1 MPNLVENVL
10 VEPLIL
16 ALQKE
21 TLVTISTVDH
31 ETGGPNVSAIS
42 WLYAPDEKSILVA
55 VNAESRIV
63 KNVLHKSELV
73 VNLMANDSVYS
84 IHTKATVKVAR
95 MEDVPLKLALLHLD
109 VKEVRDVMFYGAK
122 ISVEPKFEK
131 TYDVEAAKKL
141 DQQVMT
147 AIQRYS

>member
-10 VEPLIL
+10 VEPLKR

-42 WLYAPDEKSILVA
+42 WLYAPDEKSILLA
-55 VNAESRIV
+55 VKSESRIV
-63 KNVLHKSELV
+63 KNVLHNSELV
-73 VNLMANDSVYS
+73 VNLMANDSVYA
-84 IHTKATVKVAR
+84 IHTEATVKVER
-95 MEDVPLKLALLHLD
+95 MEDVPLKLALLSLD
-109 VKEVRDVMFYGAK
+109 VKTVRDVMFYGAK

-141 DQQVMT
+141 DHQVMS
-147 AIQRYS
+147 ALRKYE

>member
-10 VEPLIL
+10 VEPLVG

-42 WLYAPDEKSILVA
+42 WLYAPDERSILLA
-55 VNAESRIV
+55 VKSDSRIV
-63 KNVLHKSELV
+63 KNVVHNSELV
-73 VNLMANDSVYS
+73 VNLMANDSVYA
-84 IHTKATVKVAR
+84 IHTNAKVKIDR
-95 MEDVPLKLALLHLD
+95 MDGVPLKLALLSLE
-109 VKEVRDVMFYGAK
+109 VKTVRDVMFYGAK

-141 DQQVMT
+141 DDQVMT
-147 AIQRYS
+147 ALRNYG

>member
-1 MPNLVENVL
+1 MPNLVEYVL
-10 VEPLIL
+10 VEPLKA

-42 WLYAPDEKSILVA
+42 WLYAPDEKSVLLA

-63 KNVLHKSELV
+63 KNVIHNSELV
-73 VNLMANDSVYS
+73 VNLMANDSVYA
-84 IHTKATVKVAR
+84 IHTKASVKV
-95 MEDVPLKLALLHLD
+95 EKLEGVPLKLALLHLEI
-109 VKEVRDVMFYGAK
+109 KEVRDVMFYGAK

-131 TYDVEAAKKL
+131 TYDIDAAKKL
-141 DQQVMT
+141 DDQVMT
-147 AIQRYS
+147 AIRKHS

>member
-10 VEPLIL
+10 VEPLIE

-42 WLYAPDEKSILVA
+42 WIYAPDEESILLA

-63 KNVLHKSELV
+63 KNVLYKSELV

-84 IHTKATVKVAR
+84 IHTKATVKVER
-95 MEDVPLKLALLHLD
+95 MEGVPLKLALLHLD

-141 DQQVMT
+141 DYQVMT
-147 AIQRYS
+147 AIHRYS

>member
-10 VEPLIL
+10 VEPLIE

-21 TLVTISTVDH
+21 TLVTISTVDY

-42 WLYAPDEKSILVA
+42 WLFAPDEKTILLA

-63 KNVLHKSELV
+63 KNVSHNSELV

-84 IHTKATVKVAR
+84 IHTEATVKVER
-95 MEDVPLKLALLHLD
+95 MDNVPLKLALLHLD
-109 VKEVRDVMFYGAK
+109 VKVVRDVMFYGAK

-141 DQQVMT
+141 DHQVMT
-147 AIQRYS
+147 AVRRYS

>member
-10 VEPLIL
+10 VEPLIE

-21 TLVTISTVDH
+21 TLVTISTVDY

-42 WLYAPDEKSILVA
+42 WLFAPNEKTILLA

-63 KNVLHKSELV
+63 KNVSHNSELV

-84 IHTKATVKVAR
+84 IHTEATVKVER
-95 MEDVPLKLALLHLD
+95 MDNVPLKLALLHLD
-109 VKEVRDVMFYGAK
+109 VKVVRDVMFYGAK

-141 DQQVMT
+141 DHQVMT
-147 AIQRYS
+147 AVRRYS

>member
-10 VEPLIL
+10 VEPLIE

-42 WLYAPDEKSILVA
+42 WLYAPNEKSILLA
-55 VNAESRIV
+55 VKAESRIV
-63 KNVLHKSELV
+63 KNVLHNRELV
-73 VNLMANDSVYS
+73 VNLMANDSVYA
-84 IHTKATVKVAR
+84 IHTKATVKVER
-95 MEDVPLKLALLHLD
+95 MEDVPLKLALLSLD
-109 VKEVRDVMFYGAK
+109 VKSVRDVMFYGAK

-141 DQQVMT
+141 DHQVMT
-147 AIQRYS
+147 ALRKYE